1 MSPPADDTELMHALR
16 AGDAVALGEALHN
29 DLRGPRWTCDP
40 SSRRCWTWPPSR
52 AHWVSIVSGSGPT
65 VAALGRSRQHALALG
80 AAWTAADV
88 VDAVWCAS
96 GPAPGTQIVTS
107 LTR

>member
-1 MSPPADDTELMHALR
+1 MHALR

-29 DLRGPRWTCDP
+29 DLQGPALDLRPELAEVLDVAMD
-40 SSRRCWTWPPSR
+40 SG
-52 AHWVSIVSGSGPT
+52 ALGVIVSGSGPT

-107 LTR
+107 IAR